1 LPRIRRSTGP
11 STHFGTQFP
20 SEAEKKRVPA
30 RQESTLTPREREVAA
45 LVADGLT
52 NRQIAGRL
60 FISERTAEHHVEQI
74 RSKLG
79 FHSRAQ
85 VAAWVA
91 GSTVPLAPAPAAA
104 AALPVD
110 ASSSRQSATSGK
122 AHRRRWVIALPVAML
137 VAVGLAAFAFSA
149 TRQGGSALTIVTMA
163 GTGRS
168 TFSADGRPARATDLI
183 RPAAVVVDPNG
194 TLYFIDGNRVR
205 MITGRDT
212 IKTIAGTG
220 DSGYGGDDGPALSAQ
235 LNSPKALAIDPDG
248 DVFIADTGNNRVR
261 EVDPKGKIFTVAGTG
276 DAGYSGDG
284 ERAVRAR
291 LNAPTGLAVGFGSS
305 LFIADT
311 LNHRVRMVTSEG
323 VISTVAGTG
332 TAAYTFEGGPATAAP
347 LNLPEALA
355 FDSEG
360 NLYIEDVGNDRVRK
374 VLGGEIVTVA
384 GTGVPGSSGDGQP
397 ASAAELSLVSQGL
410 GSGQALAVDSQGNL
424 YIADAGNE
432 KIREVDFR
440 GTISSVAG
448 TGRAGYSAD
457 GSAPLQAMLND
468 PLSVAVD
475 AQGVVYIADSENNL
489 IREIAPRR

>member
-1 LPRIRRSTGP
+1 M
-11 STHFGTQFP
+11 
-20 SEAEKKRVPA
+20 
-30 RQESTLTPREREVAA
+30 
-45 LVADGLT
+45 
-52 NRQIAGRL
+52 
-60 FISERTAEHHVEQI
+60 
-74 RSKLG
+74 
-79 FHSRAQ
+79 
-85 VAAWVA
+85 
-91 GSTVPLAPAPAAA
+91 
-104 AALPVD
+104 PVD
-110 ASSSRQSATSGK
+110 ASSSRQSAATGK
-122 AHRRRWVIALPVAML
+122 ANRRRWVIAVPVAML

-149 TRQGGSALTIVTMA
+149 MRQGGSTMTIVTVA

-183 RPAAVVVDPNG
+183 RPSAMAVHPNG

-212 IKTIAGTG
+212 VQTIAGTG
-220 DSGYGGDDGPALSAQ
+220 DSGDGGDGGKALSAQ
-235 LNSPKALAIDPDG
+235 LNSPKALVIDPDG

-261 EVDPKGKIFTVAGTG
+261 KVDTAGKIVTVAGTG

-284 ERAVRAR
+284 EQAVGAR
-291 LNAPTGLAVGFGSS
+291 LNAPTGLAVGFGGS

-311 LNHRVRMVTSEG
+311 LNHRVRMVTSDG

-360 NLYIEDVGNDRVRK
+360 NLYIEDLGNDRVRK
-374 VLGGEIVTVA
+374 VDLAGAIVTVA
-384 GTGVPGSSGDGQP
+384 GTGVPGFSGDGQP
-397 ASAAELSLVSQGL
+397 ASAAEMSLASHGL

-432 KIREVDFR
+432 RIREVDLR

-457 GSAPLQAMLND
+457 GNRPLEAALND

-475 AQGVVYIADSENNL
+475 ARGVVYIADTENNL
-489 IREIAPRR
+489 IRAIAPKR

>member
-1 LPRIRRSTGP
+1 
-11 STHFGTQFP
+11 
-20 SEAEKKRVPA
+20 VPA

-45 LVADGLT
+45 LIADGLT
-52 NRQIAGRL
+52 NRQIATRL

-85 VAAWVA
+85 VAAWVV
-91 GSTVPLAPAPAAA
+91 GSPAALVPATKAAA
-104 AALPVD
+104 AVPVD
-110 ASSSRQSATSGK
+110 ASSSRQSAATGQ
-122 AHRRRWVIALPVAML
+122 AHRRRLVIAVPVAVL
-137 VAVGLAAFAFSA
+137 VVMGLAVFAFLA
-149 TRQGGSALTIVTMA
+149 TRTGGPVMTIVTVA

-168 TFSADGRPARATDLI
+168 SFSADGRPAKATDLF
-183 RPAAVVVDPNG
+183 RPSAVVVDPNG

-220 DSGYGGDDGPALSAQ
+220 DSGYGGDGGQAPSAQ

-248 DVFIADTGNNRVR
+248 DVFIADTGNSRVR
-261 EVDPKGKIFTVAGTG
+261 EVDTTGKIFTVAGTG

-284 ERAVRAR
+284 EQAVRAR
-291 LNAPTGLAVGFGSS
+291 LNAPTGLAVGFGGS
-305 LFIADT
+305 LFIGDT
-311 LNHRVRMVTSEG
+311 LNHRVRMVTSGG
-323 VISTVAGTG
+323 VISTFAGTG
-332 TAAYTFEGGPATAAP
+332 TAAYAFEGGPATAAP

-360 NLYIEDVGNDRVRK
+360 NLYIEDVGNGRVRK
-374 VLGGEIVTVA
+374 VDLAGEIVTVA
-384 GTGVPGSSGDGQP
+384 GTGVPGFSGDGQP
-397 ASAAELSLVSQGL
+397 ASAAELRLASQGL
-410 GSGQALAVDSQGNL
+410 GSGQALAVDTKGNL

-432 KIREVDFR
+432 RIREVDLR

-448 TGRAGYSAD
+448 TGRAGYSPD
-457 GSAPLQAMLND
+457 GSGPLEATLND

-475 AQGVVYIADSENNL
+475 AQGVLYITDSENNL
-489 IREIAPRR
+489 IREIAPKR

>member
-1 LPRIRRSTGP
+1 M
-11 STHFGTQFP
+11 
-20 SEAEKKRVPA
+20 PA

-52 NRQIAGRL
+52 NRQIAKRL

-85 VAAWVA
+85 VAAWVV
-91 GSTVPLAPAPAAA
+91 GSPAPLAPAPAAA
-104 AALPVD
+104 AVVPVD
-110 ASSSRQSATSGK
+110 ALSSRQSAAAGS
-122 AHRRRWVIALPVAML
+122 ARRRRWLIAVPVAML
-137 VAVGLAAFAFSA
+137 VAIGLAAFAFWA
-149 TRQGGSALTIVTMA
+149 MRQGGSAMTIVTVA

-168 TFSADGRPARATDLI
+168 TFSADGGPAKATDLI
-183 RPAAVVVDPNG
+183 RPSAVVVDSNG

-220 DSGYGGDDGPALSAQ
+220 DSGGGGDGGQAPSAQ

-248 DVFIADTGNNRVR
+248 DVFIADTGNSRVR
-261 EVDPKGKIFTVAGTG
+261 EVDTTGKIFTVAGTG

-284 ERAVRAR
+284 ELAVRAR
-291 LNAPTGLAVGFGSS
+291 LNGPTGLAVGFGGS
-305 LFIADT
+305 LFIADSQ
-311 LNHRVRMVTSEG
+311 NHRVRMVTSDG

-332 TAAYTFEGGPATAAP
+332 AAAYTFEGGPATAAP

-355 FDSEG
+355 FDSKG
-360 NLYIEDVGNDRVRK
+360 NLYIEDVGNGRVRK
-374 VLGGEIVTVA
+374 VDLAGEIVTVA
-384 GTGVPGSSGDGQP
+384 GTGLPGFSGDGQP
-397 ASAAELSLVSQGL
+397 ASAATLSLASHGL
-410 GSGQALAVDSQGNL
+410 QSGQALAVDSQGNL

-432 KIREVDFR
+432 RIREVDLR
-440 GTISSVAG
+440 GIISSVAG

-457 GSAPLQAMLND
+457 GSAALVATLND

-475 AQGVVYIADSENNL
+475 PQGVLYITDSDNNL
-489 IREIAPRR
+489 IREIAPKR

>member
-1 LPRIRRSTGP
+1 
-11 STHFGTQFP
+11 
-20 SEAEKKRVPA
+20 
-30 RQESTLTPREREVAA
+30 
-45 LVADGLT
+45 
-52 NRQIAGRL
+52 
-60 FISERTAEHHVEQI
+60 
-74 RSKLG
+74 
-79 FHSRAQ
+79 
-85 VAAWVA
+85 
-91 GSTVPLAPAPAAA
+91 
-104 AALPVD
+104 
-110 ASSSRQSATSGK
+110 
-122 AHRRRWVIALPVAML
+122 M
-137 VAVGLAAFAFSA
+137 
-149 TRQGGSALTIVTMA
+149 TIVTVA

-168 TFSADGRPARATDLI
+168 TFSADGRPATATDLV
-183 RPAAVVVDPNG
+183 RPAAMAVAPNG

-205 MITGRDT
+205 KITGRDT
-212 IKTIAGTG
+212 VQTIAGTG
-220 DSGYGGDDGPALSAQ
+220 DSGDGGDGGPALSAQ

-291 LNAPTGLAVGFGSS
+291 LNAPTGLAVGFSGSV
-305 LFIADT
+305 FIADT

-347 LNLPEALA
+347 LDLPEALA

-360 NLYIEDVGNDRVRK
+360 YLYIEDVGNDRVRK
-374 VLGGEIVTVA
+374 VDLAGEIVTVA
-384 GTGVPGSSGDGQP
+384 GTGVPGSSGDGQS
-397 ASAAELSLVSQGL
+397 ASAAELSLTSQGL

-432 KIREVDFR
+432 RIREVDLR
-440 GTISSVAG
+440 GTISSLAG

-457 GSAPLQAMLND
+457 GSAPLQATLND

-489 IREIAPRR
+489 IREIAPKR